1 MTPTAPLRHP
11 LDIEGVPRTPRADAL
26 RDALAARVVIA
37 DGAMGTMLQRYEP
50 TLDDYRQLEGCNEIL
65 NVSRPDLIARIHD
78 DYLAVGI
85 DAIETNTFG
94 ANWSNL
100 SDYGI
105 DDRIHELAEAGA
117 RIARERVEAAEA
129 TDGRMRWVLGSM
141 GPGTKLPSLGH
152 TTYEHLKET
161 FALQAEGLIDGGAD
175 AFLIETSQD
184 LLQTKAAVNGC
195 KQAIV
200 ARGIRLP
207 IFVEVTVE
215 TTGTMLMGSEIG
227 AALTAL
233 EPLGVDAIGLNCA
246 TGPAEMS
253 EHLRHLSK
261 HSPVTIACMPN
272 AGLPVLTADG
282 AHYPLTPA
290 ELATAH
296 EQFVREFG
304 IGLVGGCCGT
314 TPEHLAAVVER
325 LAPLAEI
332 GVSSRRSAPRSTSG
346 EGTPVVERAQR
357 DETQRTVT
365 IEPGVASLYQHVPFQ
380 QDASYLAIGERTNA
394 NGSKAFREAML
405 EGRWDDCVE
414 IARNQIRVGAH
425 LLDVCIDYVGRD
437 GVADIREVVS
447 RFASASTLPLVI
459 DSTEPAV
466 IRAGLE
472 LIGGRPVVN
481 SVNYEDGDGPASRF
495 GRIMPLVKEHGTAVI
510 ALTIDEQG
518 QARTAQDKLRIAS
531 RLVDALVGEWGMKVE
546 DIIVDCLTFPI
557 ATGQEETRRDAIE
570 TIEAIRGLVAKYP
583 GIHTTLGVSNV
594 SFGLNPAARSVLNS
608 VFLHEATQAGLDS
621 GIIDAAK
628 IVPLASIPD
637 DQRKVA
643 LDLVWDRRERD
654 ADGNVTY
661 DPLAVMLDL
670 FAGVDTA
677 ALRDQRAAEL
687 AALPVGERLERRII
701 DGELKGLEADLD
713 LARADGIA
721 PLQIINDH
729 LLEGMKVVGERFGS
743 GQMQLPFVLQ
753 SAEVMKTAVALLEPH
768 MEKSSASGKGRIV
781 LATVRGDVHDIGKNL
796 VDIILTNN
804 GYDVVNLGI
813 KQPIADI
820 IAAAEEHDAD
830 VIGMSGL
837 LVKSTVVMKENLE
850 ELQSR
855 GLAKKW
861 PVLLGGAALTRA
873 YVEDDLA
880 GLFDGEVRYAKD
892 AFEGLALMEPL
903 VRVARGASPDE
914 VGLPPLKK
922 RIHREGSLLTLTE
935 PDAMPARSDVAA
947 DNPVP
952 APPFWG
958 TRIVRGIALAD
969 YAAFL
974 DERATFMGQWG
985 LKPGRGDDGLSYEQL
1000 VETEGR
1006 PRLRYWLDRILAEG
1020 MLDASVAYGYF
1031 PVVSEG
1037 DDVVVLHHGD
1047 DPTGILGVPGLLA
1060 PDGGSLGLLG
1070 DVSSRSARSTPGA
1083 SLAGDVSSRSAR
1095 STPGGSPVGG
1105 VSSRS
1110 ARGAAGAP
1118 PVVERGAQR
1127 RDETESPAVGTERL
1141 RFSFPRQ
1148 RRDRHLCLA
1157 DFVRSRD
1164 TSTGSGTGGRV
1175 DVLPVQLVTAG
1186 ARIDQVTAKLFAE
1199 DRYRDYYELNGLVMQ
1214 LTEALAEFWHARIR
1228 SELGFA
1234 AEDPA
1239 DTAGLFKLEY
1249 RGARFSLGYP
1259 ACPDMEDRRKV
1270 VELLRPERMGVE
1282 LSDELQL
1289 HPEQSTDAFVFHHP
1303 EAKYFSV

>member
-1 MTPTAPLRHP
+1 VTATRTEPRYA
-11 LDIEGVPRTPRADAL
+11 LDIDGVPRPARAQAL
-26 RDALAARVVIA
+26 LDALASRVVIA
-37 DGAMGTMLQRYEP
+37 DGAMGTMLQRHDLQIE
-50 TLDDYRQLEGCNEIL
+50 TDFAGLEGCNEIL
-65 NVSRPDLIARIHD
+65 NVTRRDVVAAIHD
-78 DYLAVGI
+78 AYFAVGV
-85 DAIETNTFG
+85 DAVETNTFG

-105 DDRIHELAEAGA
+105 DERIHELAEAGA
-117 RIARERVEAAEA
+117 RIARERAEAAERE
-129 TDGRMRWVLGSM
+129 DGRMRWVLGSM

-152 TTYEHLKET
+152 TTYAHLKET

-175 AFLIETSQD
+175 AFLVETSQD

-261 HSPVTIACMPN
+261 HSSVTIACMPN
-272 AGLPVLTADG
+272 AGLPVLGADG

-304 IGLVGGCCGT
+304 LGLIGGCCGT
-314 TPEHLAAVVER
+314 TPEHLAAVVDR
-325 LAPLAEI
+325 LGGAD
-332 GVSSRRSAPRSTSG
+332 VSSRRFAPRST
-346 EGTPVVERAQR
+346 T
-357 DETQRTVT
+357 D
-365 IEPGVASLYQHVPFQ
+365 EPGVASLYQHVPFR

-394 NGSKAFREAML
+394 NGSKVFREAML

-425 LLDVCIDYVGRD
+425 LLDVCVDYVGRD
-437 GVADIREVVS
+437 GVADVREVVS

-466 IRAGLE
+466 IQAGLE

-518 QARTAQDKLRIAS
+518 QARTTEDKVRIAS
-531 RLVDALVGEWGMKVE
+531 RLVDELVGEWGLRTS

-557 ATGQEETRRDAIE
+557 ATGQEETRRDGIE
-570 TIEAIRGLVAKYP
+570 TIEAIRQLTAKYP
-583 GIHTTLGVSNV
+583 GINTTLGVSNV

-608 VFLHEATQAGLDS
+608 VFLHEATEAGLTS

-628 IVPLASIPD
+628 IVPLASLD
-637 DQRKVA
+637 EAQRKVA
-643 LDLVWDRRERD
+643 LDLVWDRREWD
-654 ADGNVTY
+654 AEGNLTY
-661 DPLAVMLDL
+661 DPLATMLDL

-713 LARADGIA
+713 LARAGGLT
-721 PLQIINDH
+721 PLAIINDH

-768 MEKSSASGKGRIV
+768 MERTDEAGKGTIM

-804 GYDVVNLGI
+804 GYTVINLGI

-837 LVKSTVVMKENLE
+837 LVKSTVVMKENLQ
-850 ELQSR
+850 ELTAR
-855 GLAKKW
+855 GLGTRW
-861 PVLLGGAALTRA
+861 PVILGGAALTRA
-873 YVEDDLA
+873 YVEQDLA
-880 GLFDGEVRYAKD
+880 ELFDGEVRYAKD

-903 VRVARGASPDE
+903 VRIARGEARDA

-922 RIHREGSLLTLTE
+922 RIHAAGSRLTLTE
-935 PDAMPARSDVAA
+935 PEAMPARSDVAS

-958 TRIVRGIALAD
+958 TRIVRGVALAD

-985 LKPGRGDDGLSYEQL
+985 LKPGRGEDGLSYEQL

-1037 DDVVVLHHGD
+1037 DDIVVLHHGD
-1047 DPTGILGVPGLLA
+1047 DPTGVLGVPGLLA
-1060 PDGGSLGLLG
+1060 PDGGSGGPLGT
-1070 DVSSRSARSTPGA
+1070 D
-1083 SLAGDVSSRSAR
+1083 
-1095 STPGGSPVGG
+1095 
-1105 VSSRS
+1105 
-1110 ARGAAGAP
+1110 
-1118 PVVERGAQR
+1118 
-1127 RDETESPAVGTERL
+1127 RL
-1141 RFSFPRQ
+1141 RFHFPRQ
-1148 RRDRHLCLA
+1148 RRDRHLNLA
-1157 DFVRSRD
+1157 DFVRSRE
-1164 TSTGSGTGGRV
+1164 SGQV

-1186 ARIDQVTAKLFAE
+1186 AAIDAVTAKLFAE

-1234 AEDPA
+1234 DEDPA